1 MDNKEAIARELLLD
15 FKKFTTFALEVLE
28 GRHYKLS
35 PHQELI
41 CDTIQRVIT
50 RDITRLIIN
59 IPPAYTK
66 TSITVWCLFSYLYAL
81 NPRAK
86 SLHISYSDEL
96 VKDNS
101 GKIKT
106 IINSEEYQYL
116 FPYVDFKA
124 DTKSKGLWNT
134 NKGGAFKASASGS
147 AITGF
152 RAGYLDDEDVISGLM
167 LIDDPTKPDDAFS
180 GTKMQSVNQ
189 RWESTFRSRPA
200 HDNVPVIV
208 IMQRISDNDFTEHL
222 LNDTDEGWHHL
233 VLPSFIDENYTY
245 SQNGTYID
253 HDLPHGTLWEAK
265 ASDEKALALMNDIQY
280 SQDPTPEKGEMI
292 EKEWMLMYDTLPEIK
307 EYTIFCDTASKVKQ
321 YNDYTAFG
329 LFGKCYKNE
338 GYLIKMYRG
347 KIKVPQLKTTFM
359 HFYEEALT
367 ITGKKKI
374 RVSIEDKDSGTGL
387 IQALEDETDYL
398 IKAIQRKEGKYA
410 RLLRATT
417 KIKDRAMHLR
427 RNDAISGII
436 VSEFV
441 KFKADDSHK
450 HDDTVDVVVDFIN
463 FEIPK
468 KAIQTTALN
477 QIQIF

>member
-1 MDNKEAIARELLLD
+1 MENKEGVAKALLLD
-15 FKKFTTFALEVLE
+15 FKKYTTFALEVLE

-41 CDTIQRVIT
+41 CDTIQRVIS

-106 IINSEEYQYL
+106 IINSDEYQYL

-180 GTKMQSVNQ
+180 GTKMQAVNQ

-200 HDNVPVIV
+200 HDKVPVIV

-245 SQNGTYID
+245 SQNGIYIN
-253 HDLPHGTLWEAK
+253 HNLPHGTLWEAK
-265 ASDEKALALMNDIQY
+265 AND
-280 SQDPTPEKGEMI
+280 EKGEMI
-292 EKEWMLMYDTLPEIK
+292 EKEWLLMYDTLPEIK
-307 EYTIFCDTASKVKQ
+307 EYTIFCDTASKIKQ
-321 YNDYTAFG
+321 YNDYTVFG
-329 LFGKCYKNE
+329 LFGKDYKNE
-338 GYLIKMYRG
+338 GYLLKMYRG
-347 KIKVPQLKTTFM
+347 RIKVPQLKTTFM

-367 ITGKKKI
+367 LTGKRKI
-374 RVSIEDKDSGTGL
+374 RISIEDKDSGTGL

-417 KIKDRAMHLR
+417 KIKDRVMHLR
-427 RNDAISGII
+427 RNDPISGII
-436 VSEFV
+436 VNEFV

-450 HDDTVDVVVDFIN
+450 FDDTVDVVVDFIN
-463 FEIPK
+463 YEIPK
-468 KAIQTTALN
+468 KAIQITALN
-477 QIQIF
+477 QRQIF